1 MLDGHTKFHPVEQLE
16 EVPLYFS
23 EEKQMVD
30 SILDQVTGVLKV
42 WHRGYCTALQHY
54 NVLYCTLCNLY
65 NHLESKGIWLHKFTQ
80 GALNCTQS
88 CGSSLSIK
96 NQFVQSSLHFALW
109 CTDLPRWRWRRKAR
123 SGPGEDVGFGGGWP
137 KTGTEDL

>member
-1 MLDGHTKFHPVEQLE
+1 MQGGRVDGPTVMVDGHAKFHPVEQLE

-96 NQFVQSSLHFALW
+96 NQFVQSSLVKRHLVVQI
-109 CTDLPRWRWRRKAR
+109 CT
-123 SGPGEDVGFGGGWP
+123 GGT
-137 KTGTEDL
+137 KQVVLYSIYYTVVY

>member
-1 MLDGHTKFHPVEQLE
+1 MLDGHAKFHPVEQLE

-96 NQFVQSSLHFALW
+96 NQFVQSSLVKRHLVVQI
-109 CTDLPRWRWRRKAR
+109 CT
-123 SGPGEDVGFGGGWP
+123 GGT
-137 KTGTEDL
+137 KQVVLYSIYYTVVH